1 MTPST
6 QAISPLRQRMIDD
19 MRMRKLSPK
28 TQSHY
33 LRAVRQ
39 FAGYLGRSPDTATVE
54 DLRRY
59 QLHLVDHGTSPISL
73 NAAITGLKFFFA
85 VTADQA
91 GLMARM
97 QPVRVPRT
105 LPVVL
110 SREEVSRLIVAA
122 GNLKHQTALSVAYG
136 AGLRASEVISL
147 KVSDIDSQRMTLRI
161 EQGKGHKDRYAMLP
175 PVLLERLRVWWR
187 VARAQGKML
196 DGGWLFPGLNPIEP
210 LSTRQLNRA
219 IHAAAEAA
227 RIDKRVSMHTL
238 RHSFATH
245 LLEQK
250 VDIRVIQVLLGHKKL
265 DTTAL
270 YAQVATDILREVVS
284 PLEAVRPA

>member
-39 FAGYLGRSPDTATVE
+39 IAGHLGRSPDTATVE

-59 QLHLVDHGTSPISL
+59 QLYLVDHGTSPVSL

-97 QPVRVPRT
+97 QPVRVTCPAH
-105 LPVVL
+105 
-110 SREEVSRLIVAA
+110 SA
-122 GNLKHQTALSVAYG
+122 GG
-136 AGLRASEVISL
+136 A
-147 KVSDIDSQRMTLRI
+147 
-161 EQGKGHKDRYAMLP
+161 
-175 PVLLERLRVWWR
+175 
-187 VARAQGKML
+187 
-196 DGGWLFPGLNPIEP
+196 
-210 LSTRQLNRA
+210 
-219 IHAAAEAA
+219 
-227 RIDKRVSMHTL
+227 
-238 RHSFATH
+238 
-245 LLEQK
+245 
-250 VDIRVIQVLLGHKKL
+250 
-265 DTTAL
+265 
-270 YAQVATDILREVVS
+270 
-284 PLEAVRPA
+284 